1 VTVNYA
7 LGKLTSINPRYFS
20 QIKGLYIKDSP
31 VTPQRLLQVIGDL
44 DYLEELEIYLIVHDP
59 DLEEHEW
66 LNGTSRRLSQ
76 LSVDTSS
83 ASTQLLHKILGTEMP
98 NLTSLMTNVTGLKR
112 SLLKCGHDIP
122 LDSHATRLFYS
133 RLPLLRNVSLN
144 IDFTIDSSIAGSWLA
159 RHFPPTCCIKPGR
172 NPIAMGMRN
181 REHWLREIEEERARM
196 FPRERG
202 WWLVKTDAGLDPNQN
217 S

>member
-1 VTVNYA
+1 MNSA
-7 LGKLTSINPRYFS
+7 LGKLTSNNHRYFS

-31 VTPQRLLQVIGDL
+31 VTPQRLLQEIGDL

-66 LNGTSRRLSQ
+66 LNGTCRRLSQ

-122 LDSHATRLFYS
+122 LDSHATRLFYP

-144 IDFTIDSSIAGSWLA
+144 IDSTIDSSIAGSWLA
-159 RHFPPTCCIKPGR
+159 RHFPPTCCIKPDR
-172 NPIAMGMRN
+172 NPIAMGTRN
-181 REHWLREIEEERARM
+181 RMHWLREIEEERARM